1 MVQLVSMI
9 ICLGLSAVY
18 HLFHCI
24 GKKEEDRL
32 ALFDFGGIAI
42 LIMGSSYP
50 PIFYPF
56 ACQPVFHTRDMFLI
70 IVTISSTLAFGTLF
84 NETLASGKCRAF
96 RGVLF
101 LVLGISAS
109 APLIYLEFLR

>member
-1 MVQLVSMI
+1 MI

-24 GKKEEDRL
+24 GKVEEDRL
-32 ALFDFGGIAI
+32 ALLDFGGIAI

-56 ACQPVFHTRDMFLI
+56 ACHQVFATRNLFLI
-70 IVTISSTLAFGTLF
+70 IITVSSTLAFGSLF
-84 NETLASGKCRAF
+84 NQTLASGKCRPF

-109 APLIYLEFLR
+109 APLIYLENIR

>member
-1 MVQLVSMI
+1 MI

-24 GKKEEDRL
+24 GKKEEDQL
-32 ALFDFGGIAI
+32 ALLDFGGIAI

-56 ACQPVFHTRDMFLI
+56 ACQPVFFTRNIFLCI
-70 IVTISSTLAFGTLF
+70 ITFSSTLAFGSLF
-84 NETLASGKCRAF
+84 NKTLASGKCRAF

-101 LVLGISAS
+101 LVLGLSAA
-109 APLIYLEFLR
+109 APLFYLDNIR